1 MPPKWTFVS
10 PVRHEPFLR
19 NILSVVVFFLFRNG
33 DMKKP
38 HRDAATHIR
47 QVIATDYN
55 VAFLRSLP
63 LLRVRPKLPKNIR
76 VLLERLHDVENAGK

>member
-1 MPPKWTFVS
+1 M
-10 PVRHEPFLR
+10 
-19 NILSVVVFFLFRNG
+19 VFFLFRNG

-38 HRDAATHIR
+38 HRDVATHIR

-63 LLRVRPKLPKNIR
+63 VFRVRPELPKNIR
-76 VLLERLHDVENAGK
+76 VLLKRLHYVENAGK